1 MELYSITTQTNALGN
16 LITVESC
23 SSEKFEGLSR
33 HYLISPLRTCKADSK
48 INNIFYRSV
57 ESVMGQDYP

>member
-23 SSEKFEGLSR
+23 SSEKLEGLSR
-33 HYLISPLRTCKADSK
+33 HYLISPLRTCKAVNKK
-48 INNIFYRSV
+48 INNTFYRSL
-57 ESVMGQDYP
+57 